1 MYLPKTPYTEIALQ
15 SLSFYL
21 SHRTLEGLILTGIPP
36 ELYNEKRACFVSLHK
51 LNGDLRGCIGTIEP
65 KEENIV
71 LEISCNAISA
81 AMRDSRF
88 APLRYKEMEH
98 IELSVDVLSKPEIIS
113 NLNELDPDIYGVI
126 VSDGGFKRAV
136 LLPGLEGIGTIEKQL
151 HVVKRKADL
160 SDIPNEHLT
169 IHRFTSTRY
178 R

>member
-15 SLSFYL
+15 SLTFYL
-21 SHRTLEGLILTGIPP
+21 SHRTLKGLILTGIPS
-36 ELYNEKRACFVSLHK
+36 ELYKQKRACFVSLHK

-81 AMRDSRF
+81 AMNDSRF
-88 APLRYKEMEH
+88 TPLRYNEMEN
-98 IELSVDVLSKPEIIS
+98 IELSVDVLSKPEPIS
-113 NLNELDPDIYGVI
+113 NINDLDPDIFGVI
-126 VSDGGFKRAV
+126 VSDGGVKRAV

-151 HVVKRKADL
+151 RVVKRKAGL
-160 SDIPNEHLT
+160 SDISDEYLT